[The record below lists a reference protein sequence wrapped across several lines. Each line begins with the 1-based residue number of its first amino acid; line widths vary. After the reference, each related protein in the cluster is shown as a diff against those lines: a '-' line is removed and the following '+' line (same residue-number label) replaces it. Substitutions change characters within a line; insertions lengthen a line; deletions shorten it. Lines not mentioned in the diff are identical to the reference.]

1 MVLTARGAEQH
12 STGSDT
18 VLAWINVA
26 LALGMVGRRGA
37 GYGCLTGQGNGQG
50 GREHGQK
57 ADQLPGYR
65 RIDDPAARAHVA
77 GVWGV
82 DPDALPGPGRSAY
95 ELLDALGTP
104 DGPSALLVL
113 GSNIVVSAPR
123 ATHVTSRLEAL
134 DLLVV
139 CDVVM
144 SETAALADVV
154 LPVTQWAEETGT
166 MTNLEGRVVLRQR
179 AITPPSGVRSD
190 LEVLA
195 GLAERL
201 GSTAS
206 FPTDPE
212 EVFAELGRA
221 SAGGPA
227 DYSAITYERIR
238 DEKGVFWGGERLFAG
253 SFAHP
258 DGRARMYAV
267 EHRGAAEQPCAD
279 YPVHLTTGR
288 VLAQYQSGAQT
299 RRVRSLPDD
308 GPFVEMHPLLA
319 GRLGV
324 GQGDPVRVATR
335 RGEMTAPAKVVPTI
349 RPDTVFVPFHWVGA
363 NRLTN
368 DALDPASRMPE
379 FKVCAASVVA
389 HAWRPQRIVVVGG
402 GMAAV
407 RLSEHLAGDER
418 FAVTVLAD
426 EASPPYNRILLSAVL
441 EGTHSADALTLR
453 SAEWYAGHGIDLRLG
468 ARVLEVDRDAR
479 EVVLVDGRRVAFD
492 RLVLACGSIPTLPPI
507 RGLVRRDGT
516 LDPRVHAFRTLDD
529 CRRLD
534 AAARSS
540 VEEGR
545 SPVTR
550 PRAVVV
556 GGGLLGLQVA
566 RALAVRGL
574 LTEVVEGADH
584 LLASQV
590 GSGAGA
596 VLARDLRRLGTEV
609 YTGARAVRL
618 TGDGL
623 QLDNGY
629 VLPSDL
635 VVLTAGGRPST
646 ALARRAGLMV
656 RRGVVV
662 DHTLTSV
669 TDDRVHAIGD
679 CAEHR
684 RRTTGFVP
692 PAWEQAEVL
701 ARVLRGEEASYDG
714 SRSVARLRATGLDV
728 AVLGDPE
735 RAEGEVVEVTN
746 PIAGSHRRLVVHG
759 GRIVAAALVGDL
771 SRVGLIT
778 QLYDRGTLLGPDEPG
793 QLLLPEAADAPA
805 PLPDEAEVCA
815 CAGVTA
821 GEVRACGS
829 VGECVDRTRATTGC
843 GGCVDAVRRLVE
855 DSPTPVAVG

>member
-1 MVLTARGAEQH
+1 M
-12 STGSDT
+12 
-18 VLAWINVA
+18 
-26 LALGMVGRRGA
+26 
-37 GYGCLTGQGNGQG
+37 
-50 GREHGQK
+50 
-57 ADQLPGYR
+57 
-65 RIDDPAARAHVA
+65 
-77 GVWGV
+77 
-82 DPDALPGPGRSAY
+82 
-95 ELLDALGTP
+95 
-104 DGPSALLVL
+104 
-113 GSNIVVSAPR
+113 
-123 ATHVTSRLEAL
+123 
-134 DLLVV
+134 
-139 CDVVM
+139 
-144 SETAALADVV
+144 
-154 LPVTQWAEETGT
+154 
-166 MTNLEGRVVLRQR
+166 
-179 AITPPSGVRSD
+179 
-190 LEVLA
+190 
-195 GLAERL
+195 
-201 GSTAS
+201 
-206 FPTDPE
+206 
-212 EVFAELGRA
+212 
-221 SAGGPA
+221 
-227 DYSAITYERIR
+227 
-238 DEKGVFWGGERLFAG
+238 
-253 SFAHP
+253 
-258 DGRARMYAV
+258 
-267 EHRGAAEQPCAD
+267 
-279 YPVHLTTGR
+279 
-288 VLAQYQSGAQT
+288 
-299 RRVRSLPDD
+299 
-308 GPFVEMHPLLA
+308 
-319 GRLGV
+319 
-324 GQGDPVRVATR
+324 
-335 RGEMTAPAKVVPTI
+335 
-349 RPDTVFVPFHWVGA
+349 
-363 NRLTN
+363 
-368 DALDPASRMPE
+368 
-379 FKVCAASVVA
+379 
-389 HAWRPQRIVVVGG
+389 
-402 GMAAV
+402 
-407 RLSEHLAGDER
+407 
-418 FAVTVLAD
+418 
-426 EASPPYNRILLSAVL
+426 
-441 EGTHSADALTLR
+441 
-453 SAEWYAGHGIDLRLG
+453 
-468 ARVLEVDRDAR
+468 
-479 EVVLVDGRRVAFD
+479 
-492 RLVLACGSIPTLPPI
+492 
-507 RGLVRRDGT
+507 
-516 LDPRVHAFRTLDD
+516 
-529 CRRLD
+529 
-534 AAARSS
+534 
-540 VEEGR
+540 
-545 SPVTR
+545 
-550 PRAVVV
+550 
-556 GGGLLGLQVA
+556 
-566 RALAVRGL
+566 RGL

-701 ARVLRGEEASYDG
+701 ARVLRGEEATYDG

-821 GEVRACGS
+821 GEVRACAS

-843 GGCVDAVRRLVE
+843 GGCADVVRRLVE